1 MPRYG
6 LILTC
11 TLDVLQNVYE
21 RWEIIFPLIC
31 LISFNLE
38 TVDIFYSWTV
48 RLPMHD
54 KKKEVKEMPEPR
66 SRGASNSNSRGTR
79 SGADRA
85 GRNSSIQSGSSG
97 TDYMASRS
105 SILGPAVAASNSTRK
120 QTVPSLSANKDGV
133 PNGSV
138 EPAQSSSGF
147 QHTWCGVPGLLARWQ
162 QQTYHM
168 WSNPI
173 FV

>member
-31 LISFNLE
+31 LIPFNLE

-54 KKKEVKEMPEPR
+54 KKKEV
-66 SRGASNSNSRGTR
+66 S
-79 SGADRA
+79 
-85 GRNSSIQSGSSG
+85 
-97 TDYMASRS
+97 
-105 SILGPAVAASNSTRK
+105 
-120 QTVPSLSANKDGV
+120 
-133 PNGSV
+133 
-138 EPAQSSSGF
+138 
-147 QHTWCGVPGLLARWQ
+147 
-162 QQTYHM
+162 
-168 WSNPI
+168 
-173 FV
+173 